1 MTLVRRSV
9 YSIKPVTNP
18 AFSSF
23 TPDLNNMGS
32 LLFGRLSAEL
42 VKSSQPLGTVGLTPN
57 WDLRSQIA
65 RYISMGRVNEP
76 NEDAAETVGVSVIVL
91 LVGLVSI
98 IGSFL

>member
-1 MTLVRRSV
+1 LYAVSFPITSD
-9 YSIKPVTNP
+9 TNTV
-18 AFSSF
+18 FSLF
-23 TPDLNNMGS
+23 TQDLNNLGS

-76 NEDAAETVGVSVIVL
+76 TEDAAETVGVSVIVL
-91 LVGLVSI
+91 LVGIISV
-98 IGSFL
+98 IGSFS